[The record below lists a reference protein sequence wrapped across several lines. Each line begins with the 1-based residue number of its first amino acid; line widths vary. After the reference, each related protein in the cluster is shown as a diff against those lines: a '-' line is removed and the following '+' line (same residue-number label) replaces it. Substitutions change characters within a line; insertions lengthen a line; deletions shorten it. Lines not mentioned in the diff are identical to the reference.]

1 MSGIIEKTENISVVR
16 IDTDG
21 RTTVDDLI
29 IREHALTIT
38 LSDGKFVKE
47 REYVTIFCSPSDLDM
62 LGLGFLLSEELIY
75 SMDNVESISLSED
88 SSTLNIYV
96 KGNAKL
102 AEKLIARRDVTSGC
116 GRNSTPSDM
125 LKANNLQ
132 PISSD
137 MRLSADS
144 VIRFSNEFQSM
155 STLFKSTG
163 GTHAAALCDKD
174 NILIFKEDIGRHNA
188 VDKIFGEC
196 LLNEIQTNDKIIL
209 SSGRISSEMLI
220 KAAKRGIPIVVSRS
234 APTSMALELAEK
246 AGITLVGFARGR
258 RMNIY
263 SHDYRIE

>member
-16 IDTDG
+16 IDIDG
-21 RTTVDDLI
+21 RTTVDDLV

-75 SMDNVESISLSED
+75 SMDNVESITLSED

-102 AEKLIARRDVTSGC
+102 VEKLIARRDVTSGC

-234 APTSMALELAEK
+234 APTSMALHLAEK